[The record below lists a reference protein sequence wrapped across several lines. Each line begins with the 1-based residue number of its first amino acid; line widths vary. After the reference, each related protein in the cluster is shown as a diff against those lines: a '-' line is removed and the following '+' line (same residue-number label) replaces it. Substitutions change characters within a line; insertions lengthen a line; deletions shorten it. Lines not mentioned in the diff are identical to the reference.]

1 MPNGT
6 SSSSSSN
13 SSAMTKRRVPGS
25 ATRSS
30 GVAAISKDDVVFD
43 QLQSLATACRSWES
57 AHDALTRLLESAANI
72 HAQIRDA
79 TAVGR
84 RIDNIAK
91 TTAMAR
97 SAQLNVARQ
106 LGLPMMDS
114 EMMERLLARQ
124 GCELDRVLA
133 QVRELLFARNT
144 KDASFPMIVDQMDAI
159 HGNLDSFSTNADN
172 SDVDSVASMVADMVI
187 STPTKSSK
195 SRETHKPANS
205 GSGVSA
211 ATQYNI
217 DDVAGIDASAAS
229 EIASELLSMH
239 RSQLRLMQRLWLR
252 LDALSELESP
262 LSTSTSAS
270 ASASATTA
278 TKVSIHE
285 SKEAVD
291 LATFSRECNVQA
303 LIDFGEVPALVEH
316 LRIWQTA
323 RDWET
328 IQSESV
334 LAKSIST
341 RFGRK

>member
-262 LSTSTSAS
+262 PSASTSTL
-270 ASASATTA
+270 
-278 TKVSIHE
+278 SIHE

-303 LIDFGEVPALVEH
+303 LIDFGEVSALVEH